1 MPEKIKRLSG
11 MIIMLAVVIFCG
23 QSIAGEF
30 TADLVINIPGQ
41 NDTLN
46 LYVKGKAYRLEK
58 LEGKNKMLLFRK
70 QGTTTALNPDVKE
83 YKILDAS
90 EENMFNPIAAWENMS
105 NDMEAKAGDNETING
120 YECRKYLYNYKG
132 SDDVVFERWLSQALT
147 FVVKQKILSS
157 GGDAIM
163 ELTNIKEE
171 PVDDALFEIPAGYTE
186 AVNPEDLPV
195 PIPDWAKDLES
206 TPVMAPPFEKSM
218 AAGETIRI
226 KTEPGKSIWL
236 RGKSTTDAEASAQAI
251 PFKDGRP
258 LKEVSMYNNFAM
270 KGTICERRHEPAA
283 EADYVVVHVEDGEVN
298 VEAKLADMQE
308 KDVSAGGEFR
318 VPISGIHNIEMRLV
332 NLIDGESEVSW
343 DMLKNG
349 EVLNPDYTKY
359 RTKTFEKLN
368 RSYKSTLSP
377 DGDEIVFKVDKG
389 EVLVK
394 LGQFDTFTF

>member
-1 MPEKIKRLSG
+1 MRGRIKKLSG
-11 MIIMLAVVIFCG
+11 MIIVLAVVIFCG

-41 NDTLN
+41 NDTLK
-46 LYVKGKAYRLEK
+46 LYVKGNAYRLEK

-83 YKILDAS
+83 YKTLTS
-90 EENMFNPIAAWENMS
+90 NEENMFNPIAAWENMS
-105 NDMEAKAGDNETING
+105 YDMEAKAGDNETVNG

-157 GGDAIM
+157 GGDAVM
-163 ELTNIKEE
+163 ELINIKEE

-195 PIPDWAKDLES
+195 PIPDWAIDLES
-206 TPVMAPPFEKSM
+206 TPVMAPPFEKAM
-218 AAGETIRI
+218 GAGETIRI
-226 KTEPGKSIWL
+226 KTKPGKSIWL
-236 RGKSTTDAEASAQAI
+236 RAKSTTDAEASVRAI

-258 LKEVSMYNNFAM
+258 LKEISMYNNFAM
-270 KGTICERRHEPAA
+270 KGTICERRHETAA
-283 EADYVVVHVEDGEVN
+283 EADYIVVHVEKGEVT
-298 VEAKLADMQE
+298 VEAKLSDMFE
-308 KDVSAGGEFR
+308 KKVAAGDEFR
-318 VPISGIHNIEMRLV
+318 VPINPGNNIEVRLV
-332 NLIDGESEVSW
+332 NLIEGESEIKW

-359 RTKTFEKLN
+359 RTRVFNKENEFHKM
-368 RSYKSTLSP
+368 TLSP
-377 DGDEIVFKVDKG
+377 DGNEIVFKVDKG

-394 LGQFDTFTF
+394 LGQFDSFTF